1 MHTCTIQRITEA
13 LCTPW
18 KCTPLGV
25 PIVGYLLFICDD
37 MTNKSDI
44 SARGHLSKDFWTS
57 ANLQCFRDKS
67 LFKFFWISENLSGK
81 SYHPG
86 PSFYGQC
93 QEVFRAYLSTSFPR
107 GERLLGYMLLFIF
120 TLAFP
125 LYSFHWR
132 RLNFQ
137 FGICTFAICDIRKCR
152 LYTSEVH
159 MKKNSRVKKL
169 WSNKCSDNDF
179 TCKNST
185 VKVTISKIMKIFHAG
200 TVELYT
206 YNQILCSSS

>member
-1 MHTCTIQRITEA
+1 MHTCTLQWITEA

-18 KCTPLGV
+18 KCTPLRV
-25 PIVGYLLFICDD
+25 PIIGYLLFIGDI

-67 LFKFFWISENLSGK
+67 LFKFFWISKNLSGK

-132 RLNFQ
+132 RLNFHC
-137 FGICTFAICDIRKCR
+137 GMHSCNMWYKKTSLVYICSTH
-152 LYTSEVH
+152 E
-159 MKKNSRVKKL
+159 KNSRLKKL

-179 TCKNST
+179 TC
-185 VKVTISKIMKIFHAG
+185 
-200 TVELYT
+200 
-206 YNQILCSSS
+206 